1 MVCALAL
8 SGPRARVEASPCWQV
23 TTPAA
28 QTVDDGA
35 VAELD
40 GVRITPEMYASWL
53 LRTHG
58 ERLAKIFG
66 SEQVAVERAA
76 RRAGVEL
83 SAAELDAHV
92 QEVFED
98 RVKHAFHGDVEAWRA
113 ELLRT
118 GRTEAGAR
126 RQRETEARPFLLAGK
141 MASVGRVVPE
151 HKVVREWQR
160 MYGKLG
166 RRYDLLMTFTKAEV
180 LSPAQRGPEAT
191 DAARAAAWAQAKV
204 RAEAVRARLVA
215 GEDFGKV
222 AREVSEDLDTK
233 DGRGRPSDFRDEG
246 WPKGFHEELAKLA
259 VGEISPPLQGKGGW
273 WIVKILE
280 VRATPLESVRGE
292 LVSMLEAKGPEP
304 DEVGAILEPIHTQ
317 TKVELLPALWR
328 SPGGGELGGVDE
340 PVMLVDGEP
349 VSRASYARYLLY
361 WQGETALSRYIED
374 FAVERRAQ
382 AAGIV
387 VTEAEVRERVKE
399 HVDTMIDEG
408 FKRQREGW
416 LEFLRRA
423 GRTEESFC
431 ASLAERW
438 RIDLLAEKLMQQERV
453 IDERMLR
460 ERYRAEFGEDGERL
474 ETAWIV
480 KTIQGEAPAAD
491 ATREVWEA
499 ALAKASEIARA
510 ALAAELE
517 RVRQPADFAVVA
529 REVSDDV
536 PTKANGGR
544 RQGRFRVDA
553 FPEAIATA
561 VTGLQVGQSTPP
573 ILYGRAWVSFQLVE
587 RRRVT
592 YEDAKSELEFELK
605 HQRPVLPDIGN
616 YRNSLARQ
624 VKAEILPGMA
634 R

>member
-1 MVCALAL
+1 
-8 SGPRARVEASPCWQV
+8 
-23 TTPAA
+23 
-28 QTVDDGA
+28 
-35 VAELD
+35 
-40 GVRITPEMYASWL
+40 
-53 LRTHG
+53 
-58 ERLAKIFG
+58 
-66 SEQVAVERAA
+66 
-76 RRAGVEL
+76 
-83 SAAELDAHV
+83 
-92 QEVFED
+92 
-98 RVKHAFHGDVEAWRA
+98 
-113 ELLRT
+113 
-118 GRTEAGAR
+118 
-126 RQRETEARPFLLAGK
+126 
-141 MASVGRVVPE
+141 
-151 HKVVREWQR
+151 
-160 MYGKLG
+160 
-166 RRYDLLMTFTKAEV
+166 
-180 LSPAQRGPEAT
+180 
-191 DAARAAAWAQAKV
+191 
-204 RAEAVRARLVA
+204 
-215 GEDFGKV
+215 
-222 AREVSEDLDTK
+222 
-233 DGRGRPSDFRDEG
+233 
-246 WPKGFHEELAKLA
+246 
-259 VGEISPPLQGKGGW
+259 
-273 WIVKILE
+273 
-280 VRATPLESVRGE
+280 
-292 LVSMLEAKGPEP
+292 
-304 DEVGAILEPIHTQ
+304 
-317 TKVELLPALWR
+317 
-328 SPGGGELGGVDE
+328 
-340 PVMLVDGEP
+340 MLVDGEP

-382 AAGIV
+382 AAGV
-387 VTEAEVRERVKE
+387 VVSEAEVRERVKE

-517 RVRQPADFAVVA
+517 RVRQPEDFARVA
-529 REVSDDV
+529 REVSDDA

-561 VTGLQVGQSTPP
+561 VTGLHVGQSTPP

-587 RRRVT
+587 RRRVP